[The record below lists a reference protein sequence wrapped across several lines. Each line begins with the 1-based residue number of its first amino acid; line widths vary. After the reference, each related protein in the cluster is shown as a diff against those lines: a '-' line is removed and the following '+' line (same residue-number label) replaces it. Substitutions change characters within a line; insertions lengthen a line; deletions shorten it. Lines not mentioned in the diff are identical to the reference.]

1 MYFCVT
7 GYAQVKAACC
17 GLGDNNAMYRC
28 GRVSTVCPNRTNHMF
43 WDLVHPTE
51 TTSRKLTGIAFD
63 GSPPLVSPINVRKL
77 CG

>member
-17 GLGDNNAMYRC
+17 GLGDNGAMYRC